1 MVPESRQAPRDVSL
15 RRDNLW
21 KEGKDRGV
29 RFQPL
34 IPISPSLSRSI
45 LAVVRSERQEDY
57 ITFPHLAAL
66 MIDREGEREE
76 REGDGLGG
84 KKRLRRG
91 SLSSA

>member
-1 MVPESRQAPRDVSL
+1 MIIYGRKERIEAFDFSHSSPFPPLSL
-15 RRDNLW
+15 
-21 KEGKDRGV
+21 
-29 RFQPL
+29 
-34 IPISPSLSRSI
+34 RSI

-91 SLSSA
+91 EEGVVK